1 MTFVNERI
9 SDEDRK
15 KYDPEG
21 KYLHTSGWTIDREN
35 EIFIVTIRSGGKEY
49 NEEYVFECDV
59 LYWKGYFI
67 KYTKKNIER
76 GSLALESLI

>member
-1 MTFVNERI
+1 MAFVNERI

-21 KYLHTSGWTIDREN
+21 KYLYTSGWTIDRGN

-49 NEEYVFECDV
+49 NEEYLFECDV
-59 LYWKGYFI
+59 LYWKGYI
-67 KYTKKNIER
+67 VKYTKKNIER
-76 GSLALESLI
+76 DDLVLEESI